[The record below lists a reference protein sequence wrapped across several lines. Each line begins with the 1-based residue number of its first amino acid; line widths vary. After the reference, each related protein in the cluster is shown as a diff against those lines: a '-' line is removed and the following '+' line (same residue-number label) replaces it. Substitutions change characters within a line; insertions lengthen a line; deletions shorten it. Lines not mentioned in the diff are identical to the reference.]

1 MKALIQRIGL
11 LVRARYPVLQL
22 VTHEEARTDRALVRV
37 AESEGLEV
45 YRWSVTKGL
54 RGPRGR
60 VKDDADPVASL
71 GTIEQIKEP
80 ALFIL
85 SDLHAHLLDA
95 SVTRRVRDV
104 ARVVG
109 QRRQALVLLGPSPHI
124 PAELEKAVMLLD
136 VPLPDHDEIAR
147 LLEVLLRTQKLS
159 IPPERFGRFVRGAL
173 GLTEEEAKRLFAR
186 ILLSGGGFS
195 EDDVRELVEEKRQVI
210 RRSRFLEF
218 WDSSGGMGDVGGMD
232 SLKTWLQQRRAGFS
246 SKAREFGLPE
256 PKGVFLLGVQGC
268 GKSLMAKAVADL
280 WQLPLLRLDVAAV
293 FSSATGDEEQSLRQT
308 IRVAESLSPAVLW
321 IDEIEKGFAGR
332 PDGGGD
338 AFGTFLTWMQEKQK
352 PVFVVATANEVRV
365 LPPELLRK
373 GRFDEIFFVDLPN
386 VHERLSILEIHLRRR
401 GREPDD
407 YDLTQVAEE
416 SELFSGAE
424 LEQVVISGLFTA
436 FSESRALSSH
446 DLLDTCREM
455 IPLAVTMDDR
465 LKDLREWARPRARR
479 ASMDRRRV
487 DFFEDWGDGG

>member
-1 MKALIQRIGL
+1 MKSLIERIGL

-22 VTHEEARTDRALVRV
+22 VTHEEARTDRALARV
-37 AESEGLEV
+37 ADAEGLQV
-45 YRWSVTKGL
+45 YRWSVTRGL

-60 VKDDADPVASL
+60 VKESAGPVAAL
-71 GTIEQIKEP
+71 GAIDHIKEP
-80 ALFIL
+80 TLFIF
-85 SDLHAHLLDA
+85 SDLHGHLDDPA
-95 SVTRRVRDV
+95 VTRRVRDV
-104 ARVVG
+104 ARSVG
-109 QRRQALVLLGPSPHI
+109 QRKQALVLLGPSPRI
-124 PAELEKAVMLLD
+124 PPELEKEVMLLD
-136 VPLPDHDEIAR
+136 VPLPDRDEIGR
-147 LLEVLLRTQKLS
+147 LLAVLLKTQKLEV
-159 IPPERFGRFVRGAL
+159 PAERFERFVRGAL

-195 EDDVRELVEEKRQVI
+195 EASLRELVEEKRQVI
-210 RRSRFLEF
+210 RRSRYLEF
-218 WDSSGGMGDVGGMD
+218 WDAAGGMGDVGGMD
-232 SLKTWLQQRRAGFS
+232 SLKSWLEQRRAGFS
-246 SKAREFGLPE
+246 EKAREFGLPE

-280 WQLPLLRLDVAAV
+280 WHLPLLRLDVAAV

-308 IRVAESLSPAVLW
+308 IRVAESLAPAVLW

-386 VHERLSILEIHLRRR
+386 VHERLSILEIHLKRRHR
-401 GREPDD
+401 DPDD
-407 YDLTQVAEE
+407 YELTQVAEE

-424 LEQVVISGLFTA
+424 LEQVVVSGLFTA
-436 FSESRALSSH
+436 FSENRALSSH
-446 DLLDTCREM
+446 DLVDTSREM

-487 DFFEDWGDGG
+487 DFFEEWSEDG